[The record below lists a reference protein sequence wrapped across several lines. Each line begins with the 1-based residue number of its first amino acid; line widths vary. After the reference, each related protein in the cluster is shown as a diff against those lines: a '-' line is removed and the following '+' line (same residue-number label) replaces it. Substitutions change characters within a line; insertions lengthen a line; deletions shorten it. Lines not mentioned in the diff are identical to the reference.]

1 MQKTHSLKKT
11 ITFIFVAI
19 FASLLLLLYIIS
31 KFFLQNYY
39 LTEKVRVLDLAYSTI
54 DRAVNLAGENDDT
67 IFDLINEEY
76 GQSAEDSPTVAIF
89 RALNERSNIDIALM
103 NSDRSLYAATSREA
117 DWLVRKLNVYMD
129 IYDDHASIPDVN
141 AYEYEQ
147 QEKES
152 ELQDDKAS
160 GADAPKE
167 NDKASPTSIKE
178 DSEAAD
184 TDISESADAGT
195 DSDNTAGDNQDAGA
209 EAELNTENET
219 RAGFFAGLNDERQYK
234 VLEQRNNYII
244 QRIYDW
250 RSGTNYIECF
260 GVFSDN
266 DTFFLMSMPLSNIN
280 EGVRVANRFMFMTG
294 LCVLVLGVI
303 VVYFCTDRLVK
314 PLNKLAKL
322 SDRMSSLN
330 FDEHYEGS
338 DNNEIGVLGQSM
350 NKMSDALEAS
360 IMDLQKANKKLQDDI
375 QEKIKVDEARKEF
388 IANVSH
394 ELKTPIALIEGYA
407 EGLTEGI
414 AEDKE
419 SRDYYCSVIIDET
432 VKMNKMVRQLT
443 SLISYEFGSNT
454 LDEADFNICDLIRSV
469 TDSLKL
475 KLDEKNANVHIMLP
489 QCVMVRADEFKIEEV
504 YTNYLNNAMNHLDGE
519 RNIIVRLDDDKDK
532 TTVFV
537 YNDGAAIPEEG
548 IPHLWEKFY
557 KVDKART
564 RAYGGSGIG
573 LSIVKAIMDAHKGSC
588 GVKNVD
594 QGVEFCFSLRKK
606 GLDED
611 MAV

>member
-1 MQKTHSLKKT
+1 MQKKTSLKKT
-11 ITFIFVAI
+11 ISLLFVAV

-31 KFFLQNYY
+31 KCFLQNYY
-39 LTEKVRVLDLAYSTI
+39 LSEKVKILDLAYSTI
-54 DRAVNLAGENDDT
+54 DRAVELAGESDET
-67 IFDLINEEY
+67 LFDLINDEY

-103 NSDRSLYAATSREA
+103 NSDRNLYAATSREA
-117 DWLVRKLNVYMD
+117 KWLVQKLNAYMD
-129 IYDDHASIPDVN
+129 IFDDHTSIPDFN
-141 AYEYEQ
+141 ALESEIQEEESQDNPAETDEIIESDSEKPETDEAGYSETGQSSDSALSEAEEQ
-147 QEKES
+147 AEGEASTES
-152 ELQDDKAS
+152 ELPSETAMADD
-160 GADAPKE
+160 
-167 NDKASPTSIKE
+167 
-178 DSEAAD
+178 
-184 TDISESADAGT
+184 ESK
-195 DSDNTAGDNQDAGA
+195 N
-209 EAELNTENET
+209 
-219 RAGFFAGLNDERQYK
+219 GFFSKFNDEKQYK
-234 VLEQRNNYII
+234 VLEQKENYII

-250 RSGTNYIECF
+250 RSETNYIECF
-260 GVFSDN
+260 GVFSDD
-266 DTFFLMSMPLSNIN
+266 DTFFLMSMPLSNID
-280 EGVRVANRFMFMTG
+280 EGVQVANRFMFLTG
-294 LCVLVLGVI
+294 ICILFLGAI
-303 VVYFCTDRLVK
+303 VVYLCTDRLVS

-330 FDEHYEGS
+330 FDERYEGC

-350 NKMSDALEAS
+350 NKMSDALAAS
-360 IMDLQKANKKLQDDI
+360 ISDLKEANKKLQDDI
-375 QEKIKVDEARKEF
+375 QEKIKIDEARKEF

-419 SRDYYCSVIIDET
+419 SRDYYCGVIIDET

-454 LDEADFNICDLIRSV
+454 IDEAEFNICDLIRSV
-469 TDSLKL
+469 TSSLKL
-475 KLDEKNANVHIMLP
+475 KLEDKNANVHVMLP
-489 QCVMVRADEFKIEEV
+489 QCVMVSGDEFKIEEV

-519 RNIIVRLDDDKDK
+519 RNIIIRLDDENDK
-532 TTVFV
+532 TTVYV
-537 YNDGAAIPEEG
+537 YNDGAAIPEES

-573 LSIVKAIMDAHKGSC
+573 LSIVKAIMDAHKGGY

-594 QGVEFCFSLRKK
+594 QGVEFYFSLKK
-606 GLDED
+606 KTLDEQTQI
-611 MAV
+611 

>member
-1 MQKTHSLKKT
+1 MQKRTSLKKT
-11 ITFIFVAI
+11 ISLLFVAV

-31 KFFLQNYY
+31 KCFLQNYY
-39 LTEKVRVLDLAYSTI
+39 LSEKVKILDLAYSTI
-54 DRAVNLAGENDDT
+54 DRAVELAGKNDET
-67 IFDLINEEY
+67 LFDLINDEY

-103 NSDRSLYAATSREA
+103 NSDRNLYAATSREA
-117 DWLVRKLNVYMD
+117 KWLVQKLNVYMD
-129 IYDDHASIPDVN
+129 IYDDHASIPDFN
-141 AYEYEQ
+141 AFESEIQEEESQDNPAETDEIIESDSEKSETAEADYSETGQPSDSAVSEAEEQ
-147 QEKES
+147 AEGETAAES
-152 ELQDDKAS
+152 ELSSETSMVDEK
-160 GADAPKE
+160 PE
-167 NDKASPTSIKE
+167 N
-178 DSEAAD
+178 
-184 TDISESADAGT
+184 
-195 DSDNTAGDNQDAGA
+195 
-209 EAELNTENET
+209 
-219 RAGFFAGLNDERQYK
+219 GFFSKFNDEKQYK
-234 VLEQRNNYII
+234 VLEQKENYII

-250 RSGTNYIECF
+250 RSETNYIECF
-260 GVFSDN
+260 GVFSDD
-266 DTFFLMSMPLSNIN
+266 DTFFLMSMPLSNID
-280 EGVRVANRFMFMTG
+280 EGVRVANRFMFLTG
-294 LCVLVLGVI
+294 ICILFLGAI
-303 VVYFCTDRLVK
+303 VVYLCTDRLVR

-330 FDEHYEGS
+330 FDERYEGC

-350 NKMSDALEAS
+350 NKMSDALAAS
-360 IMDLQKANKKLQDDI
+360 ISDLKEANKKLQDDI
-375 QEKIKVDEARKEF
+375 QEKIKIDEARKEF

-419 SRDYYCSVIIDET
+419 SRDYYCGVIIDET

-454 LDEADFNICDLIRSV
+454 IDEAEFNICDLIRSV
-469 TDSLKL
+469 TSSLKL
-475 KLDEKNANVHIMLP
+475 KLEDKNANVHVMLP
-489 QCVMVRADEFKIEEV
+489 QCVMVSGDEFKIEEV

-519 RNIIVRLDDDKDK
+519 RNIIIRLDDESEK
-532 TTVFV
+532 TTIYV
-537 YNDGAAIPEEG
+537 YNDGAAIPEDS

-573 LSIVKAIMDAHKGSC
+573 LSIVKAIMEAHKGSY

-594 QGVEFCFSLRKK
+594 QGVEFYFSLKK
-606 GLDED
+606 KTLDEQTQ
-611 MAV
+611 M

>member
-11 ITFIFVAI
+11 ITSIFVAI
-19 FASLLLLLYIIS
+19 FALLLLLLYIIS

-54 DRAVNLAGENDDT
+54 DRAVNLAGETDDT

-103 NSDRSLYAATSREA
+103 NSDRTLYAATSREA

-129 IYDDHASIPDVN
+129 IYDDHASIPDVD

-147 QEKES
+147 QAKES
-152 ELQDDKAS
+152 VLSDDS
-160 GADAPKE
+160 SADSNVSEEA
-167 NDKASPTSIKE
+167 KE
-178 DSEAAD
+178 DDRTSEEESPAVFD
-184 TDISESADAGT
+184 TDTEESGSDDANVEAEDAGSESKSGP
-195 DSDNTAGDNQDAGA
+195 
-209 EAELNTENET
+209 ENEA
-219 RAGFFAGLNDERQYK
+219 RPGFFPNLNDERQYK

-250 RSGTNYIECF
+250 RSGTNYVECF
-260 GVFSDN
+260 GVFSDD

-322 SDRMSSLN
+322 SDRMSSLD
-330 FDEHYEGS
+330 FDEHYEGN

-360 IMDLQKANKKLQDDI
+360 IKDLQEANKKLQDDI

-489 QCVMVRADEFKIEEV
+489 QCVMVRGDEFKIEEV

-519 RNIIVRLDDDKDK
+519 RNIIIRLDDDNEK

-537 YNDGAAIPEEG
+537 YNDGAAIPEES

-588 GVKNVD
+588 GIKNVD
-594 QGVEFCFSLRKK
+594 QGVEFYFSLRKK
-606 GLDED
+606 GLDEEI
-611 MAV
+611 AVC